1 MSVDAI
7 ADAIQKL
14 RSQLVTDRE
23 LQPRFHLLNQLVL
36 SFLAKYC
43 LDLLSRFATDVTK
56 LAMEQEIGPIIGRVC
71 HYCINI

>member
-1 MSVDAI
+1 
-7 ADAIQKL
+7 
-14 RSQLVTDRE
+14 VTDRE

-56 LAMEQEIGPIIGRVC
+56 LAMEQEIGPHLSAGCVTIVSTSEISTGHR
-71 HYCINI
+71 NL